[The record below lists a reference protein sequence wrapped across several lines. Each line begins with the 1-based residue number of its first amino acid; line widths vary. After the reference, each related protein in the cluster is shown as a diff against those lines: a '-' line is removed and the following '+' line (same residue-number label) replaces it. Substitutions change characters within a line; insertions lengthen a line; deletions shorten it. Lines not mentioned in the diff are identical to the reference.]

1 MAEYRYQV
9 LNRLLRLRE
18 LLRQGCEANHI
29 RIRKGSV
36 GTDRVHMLLSCPT
49 TLSKNQIVWH
59 LNKCSSR
66 VLQDENPALKR
77 RYWGHHMCGGEG
89 IISALKI
96 RK

>member
-9 LNRLLRLRE
+9 LKGDAALRLRE

-49 TLSKNQIVWH
+49 TLSKNQIV
-59 LNKCSSR
+59 
-66 VLQDENPALKR
+66 
-77 RYWGHHMCGGEG
+77 
-89 IISALKI
+89 
-96 RK
+96 

>member
-36 GTDRVHMLLSCPT
+36 GIDRVHMLLSCPT
-49 TLSKNQIVWH
+49 TLSKNQIV
-59 LNKCSSR
+59 
-66 VLQDENPALKR
+66 
-77 RYWGHHMCGGEG
+77 
-89 IISALKI
+89 
-96 RK
+96 